1 MYMINLSLTCQSLF
15 PCRQS
20 PLIWKAFLKAV
31 SHQEMSIELSQE
43 NEKTLKGKKTKGT
56 FLSTSNHSNLAP
68 MGVHHSTYTSRPQL
82 SSLRLQK
89 NLYTNPTNKNTNQ

>member
-1 MYMINLSLTCQSLF
+1 MSISLF

-43 NEKTLKGKKTKGT
+43 NEKTLKGKKKNKGHI
-56 FLSTSNHSNLAP
+56 LEHI
-68 MGVHHSTYTSRPQL
+68 
-82 SSLRLQK
+82 
-89 NLYTNPTNKNTNQ
+89 